1 MNASRKRDVHAC
13 LLLLPLLKAAWLCLA
28 SIIVISK
35 HTSSKSEHLY
45 IHVEHIS
52 LTAVSHFCNDPD
64 GFLQLSHKV
73 SLVGRHGRRYSQSTL
88 CSLQDALG
96 LAQGDLPTPWEHSC
110 SEAAMRNFTG
120 KAQSW
125 HKPVTH
131 KWTRYPQPVPTSACP
146 DPLSARC
153 GSWISPLALC
163 LQKTLVIGAQLCTT
177 KSVSRI
183 EHRHWQL
190 QQRRQRED
198 KVTYL
203 TK

>member
-13 LLLLPLLKAAWLCLA
+13 LFLLPLLKAAWLCLA
-28 SIIVISK
+28 SVIMISK
-35 HTSSKSEHLY
+35 RTSSKSEHLY

-52 LTAVSHFCNDPD
+52 LTAVSHFCNDPN

-125 HKPVTH
+125 HKLTSEH
-131 KWTRYPQPVPTSACP
+131 GIHSQRLPVPARIHSQLVVVLGYHHLPSAYRKHWWLEP
-146 DPLSARC
+146 SFVSLNPSAESSTGIDSC
-153 GSWISPLALC
+153 S
-163 LQKTLVIGAQLCTT
+163 
-177 KSVSRI
+177 
-183 EHRHWQL
+183 
-190 QQRRQRED
+190 RED
-198 KVTYL
+198 KEKTKLL
-203 TK
+203 T